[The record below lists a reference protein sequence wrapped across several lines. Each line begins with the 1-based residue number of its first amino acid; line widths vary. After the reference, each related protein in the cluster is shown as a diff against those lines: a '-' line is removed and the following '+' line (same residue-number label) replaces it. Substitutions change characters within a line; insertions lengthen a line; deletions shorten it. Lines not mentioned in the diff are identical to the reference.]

1 MIHIPNLIEA
11 VLVEKSKKIKRYPC
25 HVNRA
30 SSLGYAVEMLGGCLR
45 RGVYER
51 TNWGDK
57 KMWEVTSILIFE
69 EGDRQENAV
78 FRDLLDAG
86 HPIIEQ
92 QTPYEW
98 KTPDG
103 ELLATG
109 HIDGKL
115 ICQDDNGQSVAV
127 PVEIKSMHPNIFGG
141 IYSLEDFK
149 KKPWT
154 RAYLAQITLYML
166 MNNIDIG
173 LFILKNKS
181 SGQLKQLI
189 VNLDYELGEKCI
201 QAAEQINQHV
211 KARTLPDRC
220 KDRDVCKECPF
231 NHICLPDLNFGQE
244 IEIGDD
250 PSFESKVKE
259 YLEIKEAGSKAK
271 NLWEKVI
278 RPKMAA
284 TAKDG
289 NLNLLIGNYHL
300 TGKLNVNGAFLGKI
314 KLIDEDED

>member
-1 MIHIPNLIEA
+1 MIHIPNLVEA
-11 VLVEKSKKIKRYPC
+11 VELDKAKKIKRHPC

-57 KMWEVTSILIFE
+57 RMWDVSSILIFE
-69 EGDRQENAV
+69 EGDRQELAV
-78 FRDLLDAG
+78 FRDLQDAG
-86 HPIIEQ
+86 FPIIEQ

-103 ELLATG
+103 KILATG
-109 HIDGKL
+109 HIDGK
-115 ICQDDNGQSVAV
+115 IMCENDDGQPVAV

-141 IYSLEDFK
+141 VYTLEDFE

-154 RAYLAQITLYML
+154 RAYLAQMTLYML

-173 LFILKNKS
+173 LFVLKNKS
-181 SGQLKQLI
+181 SGKLKQIL
-189 VNLDYELGEKCI
+189 VPLDYELGEACI
-201 QAAEQINQHV
+201 KAAEMINKHV
-211 KARTLPDRC
+211 ETKTLPERC
-220 KDRDVCKECPF
+220 NDRDICKECQF
-231 NHICLPDLNFGQE
+231 NHICLPDINFGQE

-250 PSFESKVKE
+250 PSFESKVEE
-259 YLEIKEAGSKAK
+259 YLEIKDIGAKAK
-271 NLWEKVI
+271 NLWDKVI
-278 RPKMAA
+278 RPKMAV

-289 NLNLLIGNYHL
+289 NLNLLLGKYHL
-300 TGKLNVNGAFLGKI
+300 TGKTNSKGSFLGKI
-314 KLIDEDED
+314 KLVDEDED